1 MKEHPM
7 YEQPDDFARLQNLLD
22 ASYERAGA
30 HLRSIFIPKK
40 RLAAQ
45 ELARLLPGVQIL
57 SLATV
62 TAAGEP
68 RVAPVDGLFFR
79 GEFWFGSDSE
89 SVRFRHIRRRPAVSA
104 DHIRGEELAILV
116 HGTAQIVDHNAPEQ
130 SAFRDYCI
138 ETYGEG
144 WNEWGMPA
152 MYARIEAKTMFAHT
166 LGNWVV

>member
-1 MKEHPM
+1 M
-7 YEQPDDFARLQNLLD
+7 YEQPEDLSRLQTLLD
-22 ASYERAGA
+22 ESYERGGR
-30 HLRSIFIPKK
+30 HLRTIFVARK
-40 RLAAQ
+40 RIDASDLPA
-45 ELARLLPGVQIL
+45 LLPGVQIL

-79 GEFWFGSDSE
+79 GAFWFGSDPD

-116 HGTAQIVDHNAPEQ
+116 HGRAEIVEHNAPEQ
-130 SAFRDYCI
+130 AAFRDYCI
-138 ETYGEG
+138 ETYGEKWLEFG
-144 WNEWGMPA
+144 PPA

-166 LGNWVV
+166 LGNWEE